1 VASAERLLGRHTEL
15 ERVRALL
22 GHARNGR
29 GGALLVTGE
38 PGIGKTSLLDAST
51 VAPTGMRLLR
61 VDGFEAESMIPFAGV
76 QRLAIPL
83 RAHLS
88 ELPESHR
95 HAMLVAAGVA
105 QGEPPDRFLVGLGV
119 LGLLGAAGE
128 VEPVLCVID
137 DAHLL
142 DPESLDV
149 LGLVARRLE
158 AESVALVLAARDT
171 SHVAAQLAGV
181 PGLPL
186 AGLEAEP
193 ALRLLSASLPEPI
206 DPAAAAQVIAA
217 TGGNP
222 LALVDLA
229 SELSVRRLTEV
240 SLSDEPL
247 PIGHHLEAL
256 YLRRIRHLTADLQT
270 WLLIA
275 AADATGNLDLVR
287 AAGRSWGLPDDPVEQ
302 AEAED
307 LVELGPPITFRH
319 PLVRSA
325 AYNAVQGSQRRRAHR
340 ALSVAAEQLGL
351 AEVAAWHAA
360 KATLGTDAD
369 VADRLEQVADAAGR
383 RGGLASR
390 ARVLAEAS
398 ALTPPGRQKYARLV
412 AAAEAALASGAAQL
426 AKSYLDDVD
435 EDALDAVSRGRLL
448 WTRATISLFTADPAL
463 MEAGAT
469 MLSAAECFHGHDAAL
484 EQDALIKAFE
494 YTLPAERLARGL
506 TLSELG
512 ARMRKGAEVREGT
525 ASTLLRGLSA
535 HVLLPYDQ
543 AVPVMRAAVD
553 AIRGLDAA
561 GLLRYG
567 STSVALTTAL
577 WDARAGRECL
587 GRTAAAAREAGALQ
601 LLDTTLWTMSMT
613 ELASRSPRS
622 AHECIAQVREL
633 RRVIGYDAEHV
644 INVAL
649 LAWTE
654 APREQVEAIAEGA
667 GSMGFGGVQS
677 AGEAALAVRD
687 LAEGDY
693 ERARRRLEPL
703 VTDPF
708 LQVTPLQLPD
718 FVEAACRS
726 GHADRAV
733 PHVRH
738 LEALA
743 RANGSPWTVGVA
755 HRSRAFLEDDPEPH
769 HRAAVEVLSSDD
781 LPIDLARAHL
791 LYGEWLRRVRRR
803 SDAREQLHAALGLF
817 ESGLAP
823 AFADR
828 TRAELSAVGD
838 QAAPAG
844 VRAPLDLTPQ
854 QLTVARLAATGHTNA
869 EIGATMFLSP
879 NTVDYHLRHVFHK
892 LGISSRRQLAERLG
906 RSD

>member
-1 VASAERLLGRHTEL
+1 MRG
-15 ERVRALL
+15 LL
-22 GHARNGR
+22 GHARNRR

-38 PGIGKTSLLDAST
+38 PGIGKTALLDATTSD
-51 VAPTGMRLLR
+51 PTGMRLLR

-83 RAHLS
+83 RGYLS

-95 HAMLVAAGVA
+95 HAMRVAAGVA

-171 SHVAAQLAGV
+171 THVAAQLAGV

-186 AGLEAEP
+186 GGLEPEWAM
-193 ALRLLSASLPEPI
+193 RLLAASLPEPI

-229 SELSVRRLTEV
+229 GELSVRRLTEV

-247 PIGHHLEAL
+247 PIGHHLETH
-256 YLRRIRHLTADLQT
+256 YLRKIRHLAADLQT

-275 AADATGNLDLVR
+275 AADSTGNLDLVR
-287 AAGRSWGLPDDPVEQ
+287 AAGQTWGLPADPVEE
-302 AEAED
+302 AESED
-307 LVELGPPITFRH
+307 LVDLGPPIRFRH

-325 AYNAVQGSQRRRAHR
+325 AYNAVQGAQRRRAHR
-340 ALSVAAEQLGL
+340 ALAQAAEQLGL
-351 AEVAAWHAA
+351 VEVAAWHAA
-360 KATLGTDAD
+360 KATLGTDVD

-390 ARVLAEAS
+390 ARVLAQAS
-398 ALTPPGRQKYARLV
+398 TLTPPGRVKYARLV
-412 AAAEAALASGAAQL
+412 EAAEAALASGAAQL

-435 EDALDAVSRGRLL
+435 EDVLDPVSRGRLI
-448 WTRATISLFTADPAL
+448 WTRASISLFTADPAL

-469 MLSAAECFHGHDAAL
+469 MLSAAECLHGHDVAL

-512 ARMRKGAEVREGT
+512 ARLRKGAELREGT
-525 ASTLLRGLSA
+525 PATILRGLSA
-535 HVLLPYDQ
+535 HILLPYDQ

-553 AIRGLDAA
+553 AILDLDPA

-567 STSVALTTAL
+567 ATSVALTTAL
-577 WDARAGRECL
+577 WDAQSRRECL
-587 GRTAAAAREAGALQ
+587 ERTVAAARNAGALQ
-601 LLDTTLWTMSMT
+601 LLDSTLWVMSLA
-613 ELASRSPRS
+613 ELTGGTPRH
-622 AHECIAQVREL
+622 AHEYIEQVREL
-633 RRVIGYDAEHV
+633 RRAIGYDAEHV

-649 LAWTE
+649 LAWAE
-654 APREQVEAIAEGA
+654 APRPQVEMIAEGA
-667 GSMGFGGVQS
+667 GAMGFGGVQS
-677 AGEAALAVRD
+677 AGQAALAVRD
-687 LAEGDY
+687 LAEADY
-693 ERARRRLEPL
+693 EQAYRRLKPL
-703 VTDPF
+703 VDDPF
-708 LQVTPLQLPD
+708 LQVTPLELPD

-726 GHADRAV
+726 ERRHEAL

-738 LEALA
+738 LESLA
-743 RANGSPWTVGVA
+743 NANGSPWTAGVA
-755 HRSRAFLEDDPEPH
+755 HRSRALVEDDAEPH
-769 HRAAVEVLSSDD
+769 HRAAIEALATGD
-781 LPIDLARAHL
+781 LHIELGRAHL
-791 LYGEWLRRVRRR
+791 LYGEWLRRTRRR
-803 SDAREQLHAALGLF
+803 GDAREQLHAALGLF
-817 ESGLAP
+817 EHGQAP
-823 AFADR
+823 AFAHR
-828 TRAELSAVGD
+828 ARAELSAVGD

-844 VRAPLDLTPQ
+844 VRDPLDLTSQ
-854 QLTVARLAATGHTNA
+854 QLTVARLAAAGHTNA

-879 NTVDYHLRHVFHK
+879 NTVDYHLRNVFHK
-892 LGISSRRQLAERLG
+892 LGISSRRQLADRLE